1 MEAVLGFQSAKLNCL
16 CFSHGV
22 WEFSIHGEVSYH
34 GARCL
39 GGWVGVCLPA
49 HNSGQKFFFFFPPS
63 ILAQNKPRLR
73 ANACFYAAHNQAS
86 ASVLEEAYRFDRHSQ
101 LALHLELSLQ
111 KPRRERNIANI
122 CIQRGEENARGK
134 RRREKEIERP

>member
-1 MEAVLGFQSAKLNCL
+1 MGR
-16 CFSHGV
+16 GV
-22 WEFSIHGEVSYH
+22 WVD
-34 GARCL
+34 
-39 GGWVGVCLPA
+39 GWVYVCS
-49 HNSGQKFFFFFPPS
+49 HIIQDKSFFFFFPPS

-101 LALHLELSLQ
+101 LALHLELSSQ